1 MPQEEPVVPGEGA
14 SSGRELAAKWAQDE
28 ARAGV
33 KRVGKGMLLLALV
46 LLLGAF
52 LTPNPEV
59 TYSTGPGRTIG
70 WSGWYGLIPPLPP
83 STGFVSTVMNWVTW
97 LIAFLVTD
105 IGALC
110 RFLTVVP
117 VAWKASVIPDAL
129 LYGAL
134 GVVLIASKSKA
145 AAVLLLLLTGAGLVI
160 TVLRL
165 NGTLTGDSGNVIVS
179 LLAFIGAMKGCQL
192 TWS

>member
-70 WSGWYGLIPPLPP
+70 WSGCPEGRSPACR
-83 STGFVSTVMNWVTW
+83 TGWNE
-97 LIAFLVTD
+97 
-105 IGALC
+105 
-110 RFLTVVP
+110 RVP
-117 VAWKASVIPDAL
+117 GPRVRGSV
-129 LYGAL
+129 Y
-134 GVVLIASKSKA
+134 
-145 AAVLLLLLTGAGLVI
+145 
-160 TVLRL
+160 
-165 NGTLTGDSGNVIVS
+165 
-179 LLAFIGAMKGCQL
+179 
-192 TWS
+192 